1 MAVKQIAAAVAFG
14 FLALFLA
21 VFFPTTAAF
30 AQANRDGDRMQGQI
44 SFGFDGQDYNAG
56 RTSRVGSL
64 DATVR
69 ILPRLTL
76 EAVATGGVYFGERF
90 GGGASYLTWKPE
102 AKTYL
107 TAGGS
112 RNSETRSTAA
122 WSASFEAGRTLYQF
136 DPNAIRRSLIRGVE
150 ADVNLTE
157 RAYSLS
163 PSVRIFLVNPSL
175 VVYLPRDWTLTL
187 RAGAI
192 RSEVAGARKWTPS
205 GGVKLDVSL
214 TRKLRVSPGVA
225 FDSELSDVL
234 QINNISSRALGA
246 GVHYW
251 LTRSTSVGGYYFRI
265 QYGANHLGSDSY
277 GVSYALRF

>member
-1 MAVKQIAAAVAFG
+1 MTLKKIAGAVAFI
-14 FLALFLA
+14 FLA
-21 VFFPTTAAF
+21 TAAL
-30 AQANRDGDRMQGQI
+30 AQANRDGDRMAGQI
-44 SFGFDGQDYNAG
+44 SFGFDGQEYNTG

-69 ILPRLTL
+69 ILPQLTL

-90 GGGASYLTWKPE
+90 GGGASYLTWKPD
-102 AKTYL
+102 AKTYVM
-107 TAGGS
+107 AGGS
-112 RNSETRSTAA
+112 RNSETSSTAE
-122 WSASFEAGRTLYQF
+122 WSASFEAGRALYRF
-136 DPNAIRRSLIRGVE
+136 DPSAIRRSLIRGVE
-150 ADVNLTE
+150 TDLNLTE
-157 RAYSLS
+157 RAYSVS
-163 PSVRIFLVNPSL
+163 PSIKIFLANPSL
-175 VVYLPRDWTLTL
+175 VVYLPRDWALTL

-192 RSEVAGARKWTPS
+192 RSEAGGKSTWTPS
-205 GGVKLDVSL
+205 GGAKLDVSL

-251 LTRSTSVGGYYFRI
+251 VTRNTSVSGYYFRV
-265 QYGANHLGSDSY
+265 QYGANHLASDSY